1 MGDEKLQMAALK
13 SILDYK
19 SIDDIPQ
26 IANDEIPDFL
36 QDDADATDER
46 MTDLECEQQLGFGY
60 EELLRV
66 YRANTALNISQ
77 SFAKWERQEL
87 MQQIKELQQPIIIN
101 TLGKSTEIALQLKL
115 QSYVDQINEKKL
127 ELHKYKSNEKQMRL
141 IDKYRLQMYRDLKK
155 EENLMRRNLR
165 EEKEE
170 ILRQKRMIRKL
181 FDVTKYKAS
190 KIRDEANDLRK
201 SVKDEIAEYQ
211 E

>member
-1 MGDEKLQMAALK
+1 MG
-13 SILDYK
+13 
-19 SIDDIPQ
+19 IPT

-36 QDDADATDER
+36 QEVDNDSNDLDNER
-46 MTDLECEQQLGFGY
+46 MNDKECEEQLGFGY

-66 YRANTALNISQ
+66 YRANTALNINM
-77 SFAKWERQEL
+77 SFAKWEREEL
-87 MQQIKELQQPIIIN
+87 MQQVQELKQPLIIN

-115 QSYVDQINEKKL
+115 QSYVDQINEKKT

-165 EEKEE
+165 EEKLE
-170 ILRQKRMIRKL
+170 ILRQKRMIKKL